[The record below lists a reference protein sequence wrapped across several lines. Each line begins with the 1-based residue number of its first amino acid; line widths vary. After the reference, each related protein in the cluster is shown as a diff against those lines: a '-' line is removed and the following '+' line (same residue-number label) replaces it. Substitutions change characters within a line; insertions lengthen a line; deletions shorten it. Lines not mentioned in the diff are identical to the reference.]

1 MGLRGVEREAGAEAA
16 AVARRERQRSALAA
30 RDGLHQRQPE
40 AEAFACQAAVVAAV
54 ERLGEHG
61 QVRGRQVGAGVG
73 DLDPRPALVR
83 AHVDGDLT
91 AVDPG
96 GLPTGDGDA
105 VTPPTATVEFE
116 DQAQVA
122 DAGAVAVRIVI
133 RDDEEQPETLVV
145 PATALLATPD
155 GGYAVEVWD
164 GASATR
170 TPVTI
175 GLVADARAQV
185 LASGAD
191 AGGDGRVLAPGD
203 LVVLAR

>member
-1 MGLRGVEREAGAEAA
+1 MT
-16 AVARRERQRSALAA
+16 
-30 RDGLHQRQPE
+30 
-40 AEAFACQAAVVAAV
+40 VVV
-54 ERLGEHG
+54 H
-61 QVRGRQVGAGVG
+61 
-73 DLDPRPALVR
+73 RPTR
-83 AHVDGDLT
+83 
-91 AVDPG
+91 
-96 GLPTGDGDA
+96 
-105 VTPPTATVEFE
+105 ATVPLP
-116 DQAQVA
+116 Q
-122 DAGAVAVRIVI
+122 
-133 RDDEEQPETLVV
+133 EQPETLVV